1 MGLLGFLR
9 KEKRVH
15 VDSELGELTYNARSS
30 FWEGE
35 TGFPDA
41 REPIV
46 VAIPGDENALFPHA
60 RALYQELT
68 QRYPTFRNEIAAAL
82 YELYDNY
89 RSDATEGDYE
99 DGLPRLTAPEEIW
112 ETTCLDDITIWGS
125 EPEAMTLEMTYSF
138 DWHSEHTFGV
148 RIESWKVIGV
158 SIDG

>member
-15 VDSELGELTYNARSS
+15 NDPELGELTYKSRSS

-35 TGFPDA
+35 IAFPDA

-46 VAIPGDENALFPHA
+46 VAIPGDENAPFPNA
-60 RALYQELT
+60 RALYGELT
-68 QRYPTFRNEIAAAL
+68 RRYPTFRNEIAAAL
-82 YELYDNY
+82 YELYDSY
-89 RSDATEGDYE
+89 RSDATDGDYE
-99 DGLPRLTAPEEIW
+99 DGLPRLSAPDEIW
-112 ETTCLDDITIWGS
+112 GTTCLDDITIWGR
-125 EPEAMTLEMTYSF
+125 EPDAMTLEMTYSF

-148 RIESWKVIGV
+148 RIENWKVVGV

>member
-15 VDSELGELTYNARSS
+15 NDPELGALTYNSRSS

-35 TGFPDA
+35 AVYADA

-46 VAIPGDENALFPHA
+46 VAIPGDENGPFPQA
-60 RALYQELT
+60 RTMYGDLAR
-68 QRYPTFRNEIAAAL
+68 RYPTLREEIAAAL

-99 DGLPRLTAPEEIW
+99 DGLPRLSAPDQIW
-112 ETTCLDDITIWGS
+112 ATTSLDDITIWGS
-125 EPEAMTLEMTYSF
+125 EPGATIEMTYSF

-148 RIESWKVIGV
+148 RIEDWKVSGV

>member
-15 VDSELGELTYNARSS
+15 VDPDLGELTFDSRSS

-35 TGFPDA
+35 WSFPDA

-46 VAIPGDENALFPHA
+46 VAIPGDESGPSPIA
-60 RALYQELT
+60 RALYDELT
-68 QRYPTFRNEIAAAL
+68 RRYAVLREEIAAAL

-99 DGLPRLTAPEEIW
+99 DGLPRLNAPDQIW
-112 ETTCLDDITIWGS
+112 GTTCLDDITIWGS
-125 EPEAMTLEMTYSF
+125 EPGATIEMTYSF

-148 RIESWKVIGV
+148 RIEDWKVRGV